1 MSVSMYDI
9 AYLFSEIFTIYS
21 IKIFY
26 DIFFHVKKGFIY
38 FAIGAYAAFFAGTV
52 ALHFFISIPFIN
64 LIASII
70 LLFVISICY
79 ESTVRKK
86 IIAVS
91 ECYLIM
97 FASEILVSALTKSAY
112 IEPLQK
118 YEYEN
123 IIGLFLSRMII
134 FIVVLLI
141 SRLSDLRKNKNQPYW
156 LCLTSL
162 TVPILTVSIEL
173 MFTTTNGTTTEL
185 VVVSMIL
192 LFTVNIIVF
201 FLFNSLSTFYER
213 SINLVKSEQ
222 EREYYQNQCMLM
234 KKATEEIRSFQ
245 HDISN
250 HFMII
255 EDLLQNEKEKDAFSY
270 ILELV
275 NSEKTVPVVYSDT
288 GNIAVDSIINY
299 KLCRAALNGIDV
311 AIDIIIPKE
320 LPVEIMDLSTILT
333 NLLDNALQALQKLND
348 NKKLN
353 IKITYKKGML
363 LIRIQN
369 TYNGIVKY
377 ENGELVT
384 TKESSEK
391 HGYGMR
397 NIENAASK
405 YDGICQITHDDIIF
419 QSEVLLYMDKIKLKE
434 KP

>member
-64 LIASII
+64 LIANIV
-70 LLFVISICY
+70 LLFAISLCY
-79 ESTVRKK
+79 DSTIRTKF
-86 IIAVS
+86 IASS
-91 ECYLIM
+91 ECCLIM
-97 FASEILVSALTKSAY
+97 FAAEVIVSAITKSAY
-112 IEPLQK
+112 IEPFQK
-118 YEYEN
+118 YKYEN
-123 IIGLFLSRMII
+123 ILGLFLSRMMI
-134 FIVVLLI
+134 FIVVLI
-141 SRLSDLRKNKNQPYW
+141 INKVIDMRKNKELPYW
-156 LCLTSL
+156 ICLTSL
-162 TVPILTVSIEL
+162 IIPILTISIEL
-173 MFTTTNGTTTEL
+173 MFTTISGTTTE
-185 VVVSMIL
+185 VVVISMGLIFAINL
-192 LFTVNIIVF
+192 ISL
-201 FLFNSLSTFYER
+201 FLFNYLSTFYER

-234 KKATEEIRSFQ
+234 KKATEDIRSFQ

-255 EDLLQNEKEKDAFSY
+255 EDLLQNKKEKDAFSY
-270 ILELV
+270 ILKLV

-419 QSEVLLYMDKIKLKE
+419 QSEVLLYIDKLS
-434 KP
+434 

>member
-1 MSVSMYDI
+1 
-9 AYLFSEIFTIYS
+9 
-21 IKIFY
+21 
-26 DIFFHVKKGFIY
+26 
-38 FAIGAYAAFFAGTV
+38 
-52 ALHFFISIPFIN
+52 
-64 LIASII
+64 
-70 LLFVISICY
+70 
-79 ESTVRKK
+79 
-86 IIAVS
+86 
-91 ECYLIM
+91 M
-97 FASEILVSALTKSAY
+97 FAAEVIVSAITKSAY
-112 IEPLQK
+112 IEPFQK
-118 YEYEN
+118 YKYEN
-123 IIGLFLSRMII
+123 ILGLFLSRMMI
-134 FIVVLLI
+134 FIVILI
-141 SRLSDLRKNKNQPYW
+141 INKVIDMRKNKELPYW
-156 LCLTSL
+156 ICLTSL
-162 TVPILTVSIEL
+162 IIPILTISIEL
-173 MFTTTNGTTTEL
+173 MFTTISGTTTE
-185 VVVSMIL
+185 VVVIPMGLIFAINLISL
-192 LFTVNIIVF
+192 

-234 KKATEEIRSFQ
+234 QKATEDIRSFQ

-270 ILELV
+270 ILKLV

-405 YDGICQITHDDIIF
+405 YDGICQITHDDVIF
-419 QSEVLLYMDKIKLKE
+419 QSEVLLYIDKLS
-434 KP
+434 

>member
-1 MSVSMYDI
+1 MSVSIYDI

-26 DIFFHVKKGFIY
+26 DIFFHIKKGFTY
-38 FAIGAYAAFFAGTV
+38 FAVGAYTAYFIGTV
-52 ALHFFISIPFIN
+52 ALHFLVSIPFVN
-64 LIASII
+64 LIANII
-70 LLFVISICY
+70 LLFIISLCY
-79 ESTVRKK
+79 KSTIRKK

-97 FASEILVSALTKSAY
+97 FAAEILISALTKNAY

-123 IIGLFLSRMII
+123 ILGLFLSRMMV

-141 SRLSDLRKNKNQPYW
+141 SRLFDLRKNREQPYW

-173 MFTTTNGTTTEL
+173 MFTTTNGTTTKL
-185 VVVSMIL
+185 VVASMIL
-192 LFTVNIIVF
+192 LFAVNIIVF

-213 SINLVKSEQ
+213 SLKLVISEQ
-222 EREYYQNQCMLM
+222 EREYYQNQCTLM
-234 KKATEEIRSFQ
+234 QNATEDIRSFQ

-255 EDLLQNEKEKDAFSY
+255 EDLLKNEKEKEAFSY

-275 NSEKTVPVVYSDT
+275 NSEKTIPVVYSDT

-299 KLCRAALNGIDV
+299 KLCRAVLNDIDV
-311 AIDIIIPKE
+311 TVDIIIPKE

-333 NLLDNALQALQKLND
+333 NLLDNALQALLRLKD

-353 IKITYKKGML
+353 IKMTYKKGIL
-363 LIRIQN
+363 LMRIQN

-377 ENGELVT
+377 ENGELIT
-384 TKESSEK
+384 TKENHDK

-397 NIENAASK
+397 NVEIAAAK
-405 YDGICQITHDDIIF
+405 YDGICQIIHDDHIF
-419 QSEVLLYMDKIKLKE
+419 QSEVLLYVDKFY
-434 KP
+434 

>member
-1 MSVSMYDI
+1 MTISTYDI
-9 AYLFSEIFTIYS
+9 AYLFSEIFTLYS

-26 DIFFHVKKGFIY
+26 DIFFHIKKGFAY
-38 FAIGAYAAFFAGTV
+38 LTVGAYTAYFIGTV
-52 ALHFFISIPFIN
+52 ALHFLVSIPFVN
-64 LIASII
+64 LIANII
-70 LLFVISICY
+70 LLFIISLCY
-79 ESTVRKK
+79 KSTIRKK

-97 FASEILVSALTKSAY
+97 FAAEILISALTKNAY

-123 IIGLFLSRMII
+123 ILGLFLSRMMI

-141 SRLSDLRKNKNQPYW
+141 SRLFDLRKNREQPYW

-173 MFTTTNGTTTEL
+173 MFTTTNGITTKL
-185 VVVSMIL
+185 VVASMIL
-192 LFTVNIIVF
+192 LFAVNIIVF

-213 SINLVKSEQ
+213 SLKLVISEQ
-222 EREYYQNQCMLM
+222 EREYYHNQCVLM
-234 KKATEEIRSFQ
+234 QKATENIRSFQ

-255 EDLLQNEKEKDAFSY
+255 EDLLKNEKEKEALSY

-275 NSEKTVPVVYSDT
+275 NSEKTIPVVYSDT

-299 KLCRAALNGIDV
+299 KLCRAVLNDIDV
-311 AIDIIIPKE
+311 TVDIIIPKK

-333 NLLDNALQALQKLND
+333 NLLDNALQALLRLKD

-353 IKITYKKGML
+353 IKMTYKKGIL

-377 ENGELVT
+377 ENGELIT
-384 TKESSEK
+384 TKENHDH
-391 HGYGMR
+391 HGYGMK
-397 NIENAASK
+397 NVETAAAK
-405 YDGICQITHDDIIF
+405 YDGICQITHDDHIF
-419 QSEVLLYMDKIKLKE
+419 QSEVLLYMDKAH
-434 KP
+434 

>member
-64 LIASII
+64 LIANIV
-70 LLFVISICY
+70 LLFAISLCY
-79 ESTVRKK
+79 DSAIRTKF
-86 IIAVS
+86 IASS
-91 ECYLIM
+91 ECCLIM
-97 FASEILVSALTKSAY
+97 FAAEVIVSAITKSAY
-112 IEPLQK
+112 IEPFQK
-118 YEYEN
+118 YKYEN
-123 IIGLFLSRMII
+123 ILGLFLSRMMI
-134 FIVVLLI
+134 FIVVLI
-141 SRLSDLRKNKNQPYW
+141 INKVIDMRKNKELPYW
-156 LCLTSL
+156 ICLTSL
-162 TVPILTVSIEL
+162 IIPILTISIEL
-173 MFTTTNGTTTEL
+173 MFTTISGTTTE
-185 VVVSMIL
+185 VVVISMGLIFAINL
-192 LFTVNIIVF
+192 ISL
-201 FLFNSLSTFYER
+201 FLFNYLSTFYER

-234 KKATEEIRSFQ
+234 KKATEDIRSFQ

-255 EDLLQNEKEKDAFSY
+255 EDLLQNKKEKDAFSY
-270 ILELV
+270 ILKLV

-419 QSEVLLYMDKIKLKE
+419 QSEVLLYIDKLS
-434 KP
+434 

>member
-1 MSVSMYDI
+1 MSISIYDI

-26 DIFFHVKKGFIY
+26 DIFFHVKKGFAY
-38 FAIGAYAAFFAGTV
+38 FAAGAYTAYFVGTV
-52 ALHFFISIPFIN
+52 TLHFFVSIPFVN
-64 LIASII
+64 LIANIV
-70 LLFVISICY
+70 LLFIISLCY
-79 ESTVRKK
+79 ESKIRKK

-97 FASEILVSALTKSAY
+97 FAAEILISALTKSAY

-123 IIGLFLSRMII
+123 ILGLFLSRMMI

-173 MFTTTNGTTTEL
+173 MFTTTNGTTTKL
-185 VVVSMIL
+185 IVVSMIL

-201 FLFNSLSTFYER
+201 FLFDSLSTFYEH
-213 SINLVKSEQ
+213 SINLVKLEQ
-222 EREYYQNQCMLM
+222 EREYYQNQCILM
-234 KKATEEIRSFQ
+234 QKATEDIRSFQ

-255 EDLLQNEKEKDAFSY
+255 EDLLRNEREKDAFSY
-270 ILELV
+270 ILELI
-275 NSEKTVPVVYSDT
+275 NSEKTVPAVYSDT

-299 KLCRAALNGIDV
+299 KLCRAALNDIDV
-311 AIDIIIPKE
+311 TVDIIIPKE

-333 NLLDNALQALQKLND
+333 NLLDNALQALQQLED

-353 IKITYKKGML
+353 IKMSYKKGILFM
-363 LIRIQN
+363 RIQN

-377 ENGELVT
+377 ENGELTT
-384 TKESSEK
+384 TKNNSHE

-397 NIENAASK
+397 NVEAAASK
-405 YDGICQITHDDIIF
+405 YDGVCQITHYDNIF
-419 QSEVLLYMDKIKLKE
+419 QSEVLLYMN
-434 KP
+434 